1 VVDLKPLT
9 DPIEFSWQSTPQLWT
24 ATRESYC
31 GCGECRRGAVGFGK
45 TKEAAAADLIEQED
59 SQSD

>member
-1 VVDLKPLT
+1 VTD
-9 DPIEFSWQSTPQLWT
+9 DPIGYSWQSTPHLWC

-31 GCGECRRGAVGFGK
+31 GCGECRRGTTGFGK

-59 SQSD
+59 SCRD